1 MDIGTNA
8 FTTYASADTGGLA
21 IDPQGFGDL
30 KGLARKGDDKALLKV
45 AQEFEAIMT
54 RQLLKSMR
62 EASPGDGLGDSEATK
77 SFTSMLDDQ
86 YAQTLTHGRGLGLAD
101 MIVRQVREAEGRGVK
116 PATVAAVND

>member
-1 MDIGTNA
+1 MDIGTTA
-8 FTTYASADTGGLA
+8 FTAYGSADPGGLA
-21 IDPQGFGDL
+21 IDPQGLGDL
-30 KGLARKGDDKALLKV
+30 KGMARKGDEKALRKV

-62 EASPGDGLGDSEATK
+62 DASPGDGIGESEATK

-101 MIVRQVREAEGRGVK
+101 MIVKQVREAEGRGIK
-116 PATVAAVND
+116 PAAVAAVND